1 VTKIEVS
8 FISLCA
14 LWQNLSKISIHMI
27 DRRKF
32 LQIPAV
38 GVSALIVERG
48 FAQASDTRSSLKV
61 KTPVVVST
69 WDSGITANN
78 AAWPILQKGGRTL
91 DAVEAAGRASEDEP
105 SCCVGLAA
113 WPDRDGRVTLD
124 ASIMDGNGDCGAVS
138 FIERIK
144 NPVSVARKVMETT
157 PHVLLSGEGAQTF
170 AVANGFTLE
179 DGKLSPD
186 ATKEWKKWLD
196 KSKYKPEM
204 NVENRKTISQFAPPY
219 FFDDGTPNHDTMATT
234 ALDRNGKLSGMVT
247 TSGLAFKMR
256 GRVGDSPIIGAGL
269 FVDNEAGAAI
279 SSGVGEEVI
288 RICGTH
294 TVVEQMRMG
303 RTPEQACREA
313 VRRIIKRNESRA
325 KDIQVGFIALS
336 KKGEIGAFAIAKGFT
351 YAVTNADFPKGKV
364 FASKSW
370 L

>member
-1 VTKIEVS
+1 
-8 FISLCA
+8 
-14 LWQNLSKISIHMI
+14 MI

-32 LQIPAV
+32 LQLPLV
-38 GVSALIVERG
+38 GVPALFVERHV
-48 FAQASDTRSSLKV
+48 AQTRETTSSLKV

-78 AAWPILQKGGRTL
+78 AAWPILKRGGRTL

-138 FIERIK
+138 FLERLQH
-144 NPVSVARKVMETT
+144 PVSVARKVMETT
-157 PHVLLSGEGAQTF
+157 PHVLLSGTGAQSF
-170 AVANGFTLE
+170 AVANGFALE

-186 ATKEWKKWLD
+186 AEKEWKKWLD

-204 NVENRKTISQFAPPY
+204 NIENRKTVSQFAPPPY
-219 FFDDGTPNHDTMATT
+219 FFDDGTPNHDTMATA
-234 ALDRNGKLSGMVT
+234 ALDARGNLAGMVT

-269 FVDNEAGAAI
+269 FADNEAGAAI

-303 RTPEQACREA
+303 RSPEQACREA
-313 VRRIIKRNESRA
+313 VRRIIKRNEARA

-351 YAVTNADFPKGKV
+351 YTVTNADFPKGKV
-364 FASKSW
+364 FEAKSW

>member
-1 VTKIEVS
+1 MVK
-8 FISLCA
+8 L
-14 LWQNLSKISIHMI
+14 NYMI
-27 DRRKF
+27 DRRRF
-32 LQIPAV
+32 LQLPIAA
-38 GVSALIVERG
+38 SALVVG
-48 FAQASDTRSSLKV
+48 QNFAQTREATSTLKV
-61 KTPVVVST
+61 KLPVVVST

-78 AAWPILQKGGRTL
+78 AAWPILKQGGRTL
-91 DAVEAAGRASEDEP
+91 DAVEAAGRASEAEP

-138 FIERIK
+138 FVERIK
-144 NPVSVARKVMETT
+144 HPISVARKLMETT
-157 PHVLLSGEGAQTF
+157 PHVLLSGEGAQKF
-170 AVANGFTLE
+170 AVANGFALE

-186 ATKEWKKWLD
+186 AEKEWKKWLE
-196 KSKYKPEM
+196 KSKYKPEV
-204 NVENRKTISQFAPPY
+204 NIENRKPVSQYIPPPY
-219 FFDDGTPNHDTMATT
+219 IFDDGTFNHDTMATT
-234 ALDRNGKLSGMVT
+234 ALDARGNLSGMVT

-313 VRRIIKRNESRA
+313 IRRIAKRWGQVVRE
-325 KDIQVGFIALS
+325 IQVGFVALS
-336 KKGEIGAFAIAKGFT
+336 RTGEVGAFAIAKGFT
-351 YAVTNADFPKGKV
+351 YAVTNADFPNGKV
-364 FASKSW
+364 FESKSW